1 MAAQTAQAMRAGLV
15 LCASISLSLPLSVL
29 ADSGCEGAGEPYQFD
44 ERKRGMGAAH
54 HPTGRPIPMS
64 DAFHTPG
71 RCAEGV
77 WFFDLNGNGLP
88 DAGEPRVFGPHR
100 VVDCGSCHGDS
111 PDLKSAD
118 SASVFLRLDASRLC
132 LVCHKL

>member
-1 MAAQTAQAMRAGLV
+1 MAAQTAQAMHAGLF
-15 LCASISLSLPLSVL
+15 LCAGLGLFLPFGTMAGS
-29 ADSGCEGAGEPYQFD
+29 DCDGTGEPYQFD

-71 RCAEGV
+71 RCTDGV
-77 WFFDLNGNGLP
+77 WFFDLNGDGLP
-88 DAGEPRVFGPHR
+88 DAGEPRVFGPQR

-111 PDLKSAD
+111 PDAKAAD
-118 SASVFLRLDASRLC
+118 STSVFLRLDASRLC
-132 LVCHKL
+132 LVCHRI